1 MRNLQYTIKTP
12 ISVSGIGLHSAK
24 NVTIDIHPAAANT
37 GIIFRRIDVKPAV
50 EIPVSPNK
58 VGETSLCTTLV
69 YQDLKIFTIEH
80 LMSAIFGMGI
90 DNLIIDIDGS
100 EVPIL
105 DGSASIFIFLLQSA
119 GIKVLEEPKK
129 FVRILKE
136 IEIRRASDGSWAK
149 LSPYEGFK
157 LTFKIDFDY
166 LKRNKEREFSVDFTS
181 TSYLKEMSRART
193 FGFMRDAEYLKKNN
207 LALGGS
213 VNNAVVIDDE
223 KGVINEGGLR
233 YDNELVKH
241 KILDAVGDLFV
252 LKYPIIGLFQG
263 YKSGHALNNLLLRKL
278 LEEVDAWE
286 TVSFN
291 TEAQLPINY
300 INSKVS

>member
-1 MRNLQYTIKTP
+1 MQHLQYTIKTP
-12 ISVSGIGLHSAK
+12 LAVSGIGLHSAHK
-24 NVTIDIHPAAANT
+24 IKMHIHPARENT
-37 GIIFRRIDVKPAV
+37 GIIFRRIDISPAV
-50 EIPVSPNK
+50 EIAVTPEH
-58 VGETSLCTTLV
+58 VGETALCTTLV
-69 YQDLKIFTIEH
+69 KDGVKISTIEH

-90 DNLIIDIDGS
+90 DNLRIDIDGS

-105 DGSASIFIFLLQSA
+105 DGSASTFIFLLQSA
-119 GIKVLEEPKK
+119 GIKVLNEPKK

-136 IEIRRASDGSWAK
+136 IEVKHDNDSWAK

-157 LTFKIDFDY
+157 LKFKIDFDY
-166 LKRNKEREFSVDFTS
+166 LKKNIEKEFSVDFTS

-193 FGFMRDAEYLKKNN
+193 FGFLKDAEYLKKNN

-213 VNNAVVIDDE
+213 VNNAIIIDDE
-223 KGVINEGGLR
+223 GVINSGGLR
-233 YDNELVKH
+233 YQNELVKH

-252 LKYPIIGLFQG
+252 LKHPIIGLFHG

-278 LEEVDAWE
+278 INQIDAWE

-291 TEAQLPINY
+291 TQSQLPLNY
-300 INSKVS
+300 IHSKVS